1 MNESNTWKVQ
11 SEIANYSNQLL
22 YMELDDMNEVE
33 LLNRWLDLRNPVSL

>member
-11 SEIANYSNQLL
+11 SEIANHSNQLL